1 MADKQTTTAMIAED
15 WKAAISPLVDR
26 HAPPEPFR
34 WGWLAGHTG
43 EDRERTWGRYRSGA
57 AFPHGGFTHKAWHDG
72 YTAGAA
78 RRERGE

>member
-1 MADKQTTTAMIAED
+1 MEGDKTTTAMIAED

-43 EDRERTWGRYRSGA
+43 EDRDLAWRNYCSGTPWPA
-57 AFPHGGFTHKAWHDG
+57 GGFTHKAWHSG
-72 YTAGAA
+72 YDAGAA
-78 RRERGE
+78 RKERGE